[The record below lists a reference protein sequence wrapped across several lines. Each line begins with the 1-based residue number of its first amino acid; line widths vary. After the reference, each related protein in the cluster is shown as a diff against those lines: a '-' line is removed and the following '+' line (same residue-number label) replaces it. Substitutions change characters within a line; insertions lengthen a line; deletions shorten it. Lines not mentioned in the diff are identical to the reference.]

1 MLIFYEEIRDNFKMD
16 NDKELQRLIREQMN
30 DSYNTQY
37 EDNIDDELR
46 HRQDASEGLDAPKKQ
61 SFKRRYYKHG
71 GGTSM
76 LPITEKNE
84 RMMIHLSEINK
95 PTKFP
100 ERVNIINV
108 CTINIKN
115 RLCGKLNDKSSIAD
129 DLEIIGDYLISIQ
142 EFIPKMNPV
151 AQNKWNKYVSDTKD
165 EIMKILPHMS
175 LSDFWTKK

>member
-1 MLIFYEEIRDNFKMD
+1 MD

-30 DSYNTQY
+30 DSCTTQY

-46 HRQDASEGLDAPKKQ
+46 HRQDASEGLYGPKKQ

-100 ERVNIINV
+100 ERVNIIHT
-108 CTINIKN
+108 CIINIKN
-115 RLCGKLNDKSSIAD
+115 RLSGKLKDKSSIAD

-142 EFIPKMNPV
+142 EFIPKMNPA

-165 EIMKILPHMS
+165 EIMKILPHMP
-175 LSDFWTKK
+175 LSDFWIKK